1 VKKWKILS
9 LNIEINNFLKGGIIM
24 ADKKSI
30 QQVGNESLIV
40 VQAPKTT
47 PTPPPKK

>member
-1 VKKWKILS
+1 
-9 LNIEINNFLKGGIIM
+9 M
-24 ADKKSI
+24 ADKKTI

-40 VQAPKTT
+40 VKGPKTT

>member
-1 VKKWKILS
+1 
-9 LNIEINNFLKGGIIM
+9 M

-40 VQAPKTT
+40 VTGPKTT

>member
-1 VKKWKILS
+1 

-24 ADKKSI
+24 ADKKTI

-40 VQAPKTT
+40 VKGPKTT

>member
-1 VKKWKILS
+1 
-9 LNIEINNFLKGGIIM
+9 M
-24 ADKKSI
+24 ADNKSI

>member
-1 VKKWKILS
+1 
-9 LNIEINNFLKGGIIM
+9 M

-30 QQVGNESLIV
+30 QQVGNENLIV
-40 VQAPKTT
+40 VQGPKTTPT